1 MYKKIL
7 FLFLCIFICTEGMA
21 GEPSKVSLS
30 VYKEKE
36 EWNFVNTRLYLKNES
51 DLPIQNPVVTY
62 FAKYDYNLAGAA
74 DYSWPLQTTIT
85 TEPSGLYTKV
95 NVSLSGLL
103 MPGKTQQ
110 VDIRLFHNN
119 WNALDTKND
128 WSYQSKT
135 RTLETAYTWAVRDA
149 SGSLLWGIDPVS
161 QESSTDVAFWQ
172 NNDGVTVIAK
182 YNGENESVGAN
193 KRFWLLK
200 ESVLSV
206 KEREILEGLGVVSHS
221 AYSYDDKIVYLM
233 TSNGAVSKQVLNESL
248 YAFYNAFDV
257 TLADVSKLEISDE
270 DNYETVRV
278 CDNDGN
284 CENQVRV
291 RDEFDLIA
299 TCWDDVTQ
307 AQCVQMVSDCGGH
320 VSTADGKDV
329 YATINRNSISCLENN
344 AMTSLVRLPVKEGL
358 TNDAARQ
365 DVALNQLQYNFVAD
379 LSSGLVS
386 KDWIDEKSAT
396 GKGIVIGIYDTGIDF
411 DHPFFKEY
419 ADENDAVGVS
429 REASVDELHFAN
441 DDLKNEVW
449 KLRTNYENEEEERTA
464 YVGGHGTH
472 VAGIAAGNGN
482 GTPNLMFRGVAPKA
496 HLLSFPAV
504 YDRQVG
510 DVVSHSH
517 VMSWDGM
524 YEATCQKIDKH
535 IFYNWKDDV
544 DGDTVTKAFVHT
556 AGNNG
561 FNKYHHD
568 QRGYHS
574 LTASAKNEITVGMH
588 GGLSGLKHTASS
600 MGPTWDGRIKPDIM
614 APGNEIV
621 MTFDATNPFKA
632 DIDYI
637 KIMRGNQ
644 VVYFEDYN
652 NGFISK
658 FRDENGEEQDR
669 LEPEASN
676 YTAINLQSIG
686 SASALHVEQS
696 NEQSDGVSIATRLRP
711 SEFFE
716 INPED
721 IIEVRLRYTG
731 NKQIPKN
738 FLESKIYLGWSET
751 NSFYGGGKYSFDAAN
766 IYFEDAA
773 GNFTN
778 DFVTGRIKWVGL
790 THLIRHLR
798 FDLAFSIGQISSVP
812 CLVENGNYA
821 KGDIGWAV
829 MKDPACLAAG
839 SGTSQAAPVVAGII
853 ALMQQEHRT
862 MQKDRKDKFAMRNST
877 IKGILIHTAE
887 DMEAEKDA
895 FLYNMDLTAVYNNG
909 NVFGL
914 NKHYTSFGKGPDFA
928 TGWGKVNAKKALDVV
943 SEGRFKEIEIK
954 DKMEK
959 RWNIFVTDASNG
971 HLRTTLTWDDAPGTT
986 DKNYSDIRLT
996 KSKLVNDLDMYLVS
1010 PSGRMYYPWRLE
1022 PLPTKYLP
1030 VAVEK
1035 KKGETPEKEA
1045 ARQAAADAKRESGL
1059 EVIHDGDI
1067 QDAVNTCPG
1076 DDRLA
1081 KTCFDHLNNVEVVDV
1096 ENPEIGMWQIV
1107 VRGTRVAQYNNE
1119 AKDAQIASLVSDF
1132 IIRNQGEG
1140 CEITH
1145 PYVPNQRLACEY
1157 DLGSNLKSY
1166 VTFASVFSET
1176 AGTNYV
1182 GPRTYLGDGDEIKL
1196 YSDNNLI
1203 GTYHGNELSGK
1214 TIPVSGKKLKVVL
1227 NSNND
1232 SNVGWGFKI
1241 QKIRTLP
1248 LTMVP
1253 LLLGR

>member
-62 FAKYDYNLAGAA
+62 FAKYDYNLTGAV
-74 DYSWPLQTTIT
+74 DYSSWPLQASIA

-95 NVSLSGLL
+95 NVSVSGLL

-110 VDIRLFHNN
+110 IDIRLFHNN

-149 SGSLLWGIDPVS
+149 SGSLLWGMDPVS

-193 KRFWLLK
+193 HRFWLLK
-200 ESVLSV
+200 ESALSV

-257 TLADVSKLEISDE
+257 TPGDVSKLVINDE
-270 DNYETVRV
+270 DNYETVQV

-291 RDEFDLIA
+291 RDAFDLVA
-299 TCWDDVTQ
+299 SCWEDVTQ
-307 AQCVQMVSDCGGH
+307 AQCIQMVSDCGGQIA
-320 VSTADGKDV
+320 TADGKDV
-329 YATINRNSISCLENN
+329 YATINRNSVSCLENSS
-344 AMTSLVRLPVKEGL
+344 MTRSVHLPKNDQP

-365 DVALNQLQYNFVAD
+365 DIALNQVQYNFVAD
-379 LSSGLVS
+379 LSSGFTS
-386 KDWIDEKSAT
+386 QDWIDEKSYT

-411 DHPFFKEY
+411 DHPFFREY
-419 ADENDAVGVS
+419 ANANDKVGVS
-429 REASVDELHFAN
+429 REASEDELHFENA
-441 DDLKNEVW
+441 VA
-449 KLRTNYENEEEERTA
+449 KLNSLNQKTTSA
-464 YVGGHGTH
+464 GSHGTH
-472 VAGIAAGNGN
+472 VAGSAAGNGN

-496 HLLSFPAV
+496 HLLSFGMV
-504 YDRQVG
+504 YNHQVG

-517 VMSWDGM
+517 VMGFDGL
-524 YEATCQKIDKH
+524 YNDEAYSVDKH
-535 IFYNWKDDV
+535 IFNNWKDDA
-544 DGDTVTKAFVHT
+544 DGDTVTKAFVHA
-556 AGNNG
+556 AGNQGWN
-561 FNKYHHD
+561 ND
-568 QRGYHS
+568 RQGYHKGYYS
-574 LTASAKNEITVGMH
+574 LNASAKNEITVGMYSSV
-588 GGLSGLKHTASS
+588 SGLRHTGSS

-614 APGNEIV
+614 APGSELV
-621 MTFDATNPFKA
+621 MTFDAANPFKA

-637 KIMRGNQ
+637 KIRRNGQLVFSEDFSAYTEKIVSGKNENLDRVVPIGLGSDVSNWGVQQ
-644 VVYFEDYN
+644 VGSEKVLHIEQANDL
-652 NGFISK
+652 
-658 FRDENGEEQDR
+658 RDATY
-669 LEPEASN
+669 L
-676 YTAINLQSIG
+676 I
-686 SASALHVEQS
+686 
-696 NEQSDGVSIATRLRP
+696 TRLHKNNY
-711 SEFFE
+711 FDIKYGDE
-716 INPED
+716 IE
-721 IIEVRLRYTG
+721 IKTRYTG
-731 NKQIPKN
+731 AKSLPHNY
-738 FLESKIYLGWSET
+738 LEFKLYLGWSET
-751 NSFYGGGKYSFDAAN
+751 DDFYEKKNEQDQFDFSMTN
-766 IYFEDAA
+766 VFFETVPGA
-773 GNFTN
+773 FTN
-778 DFVTGRIKWVGL
+778 DFVTARFKWNGGSHNTVSYM
-790 THLIRHLR
+790 R
-798 FDLAFSIGQISSVP
+798 FDYGFATNQISSVP
-812 CLVENGNYA
+812 CPEGSQDVVDG
-821 KGDIGWAV
+821 
-829 MKDPACLAAG
+829 KDSPYYDKQACLASF
-839 SGTSQAAPVVAGII
+839 SGTSMAAPVVAGVV

-862 MQKDRKDKFAMRNST
+862 MQKDRKEKTAMRNST

-887 DMEAEKDA
+887 DMESQRDA
-895 FLYNMDLTAVYNNG
+895 FMNNPDLTAVYNNG
-909 NVFGL
+909 NIFGP
-914 NKHYTSFGKGPDFA
+914 NVHFTSHGKGPDFA

-971 HLRTTLTWDDAPGTT
+971 HLRTTLTWDDAPGRV
-986 DKNYSDIRLT
+986 DEGYSDIMFT
-996 KSKLVNDLDMYLVS
+996 KNKLVNDLDMYLVS

-1022 PLPTKYLP
+1022 PLPTKYYPLKLK
-1030 VAVEK
+1030 AEE
-1035 KKGETPEKEA
+1035 GETEEELA
-1045 ARQAAADAKRESGL
+1045 QRQADSDAKRESGI
-1059 EVIHDGDI
+1059 EEIYEEDIHDAI
-1067 QDAVNTCPG
+1067 NTCT
-1076 DDRLA
+1076 DNDRLA
-1081 KTCFDHLNNVEVVDV
+1081 KSCFDHRNNVEVVDV
-1096 ENPEIGMWQIV
+1096 ENPELGMWQIV
-1107 VRGTRVAQYNNE
+1107 VRGTKVAKYNNE
-1119 AKDAQIASLVSDF
+1119 ANDAQIASLVSDF
-1132 IIRNQGEG
+1132 TIRNQGDG

-1145 PYVPNQRLACEY
+1145 PYVPNQRIACEY
-1157 DLGSNLKSY
+1157 DLGKNLKSY

-1176 AGTNYV
+1176 AGTTYA
-1182 GPRTYLGDGDEIKL
+1182 GPKTYLGDGDEIKL

-1227 NSNND
+1227 NSDND
-1232 SNVGWGFKI
+1232 SNVGWGFKV
-1241 QKIRTLP
+1241 QRIRTIP
-1248 LTMVP
+1248 LTVVP